1 MRAAM
6 RLALLALGAILY
18 APSLAMAQTP
28 CPAPCAE
35 GEECGPDGTCAPI
48 AGDAGGMEAIPT
60 EQEVPP
66 PAECFP
72 ACREG
77 FLCSAG
83 QCVEACNPPCGE
95 GFACS
100 AAGSC
105 EAVPGAPGAT
115 ADPGYSIAGGVVGI
129 IMTALSLG
137 LYVTVAA
144 GDINPWVEVGLG
156 WGAIGLPFITA
167 PIVGGGG
174 LSATG
179 VEGLLPLR
187 IAAWILYGAYAIGS
201 LATAIY
207 AADNSGAIPFE
218 AMVTLAVGGLTT
230 ELVFVVDAFY
240 TGAQA
245 NAAQSAAAL
254 PSVSLATSSGS
265 VDGAVLGL
273 VGIF

>member
-6 RLALLALGAILY
+6 RLAHLALIAILS
-18 APSLAMAQTP
+18 APSLAMAQAA
-28 CPAPCAE
+28 CPEPCAE

-48 AGDAGGMEAIPT
+48 AGDAQGMEALPM
-60 EQEVPP
+60 QEEPP

-72 ACREG
+72 ACRDG
-77 FLCSAG
+77 FVCSAG
-83 QCVEACNPPCGE
+83 QCVEACNPPCGI

-100 AAGSC
+100 AAGAC

-115 ADPGYSIAGGVVGI
+115 ADPGYSISGGVVGI
-129 IMTALSLG
+129 IMAALSLG

-144 GDINPWVEVGLG
+144 GDINYWVEVGLG
-156 WGAIGLPFITA
+156 WGAVGLPFITA
-167 PIVGGGG
+167 PIVGGGA
-174 LSATG
+174 LSASG

-201 LATAIY
+201 IATAIY
-207 AADNSGAIPFE
+207 AADHSGAIPFE

-230 ELVFVVDAFY
+230 ELAFVVDAFY

-254 PSVSLATSSGS
+254 PTVSLATSSGS

-273 VGIF
+273 VGRF